1 MIDKKANVSGVFYKK
16 DNKDLSLEVDSLLS
30 SIETTS
36 DASMILVPHAGYIYS
51 GAVAAAAFKAAA
63 NSQIKTVIVI
73 GVSHFHS
80 FNGIAI
86 WPKGS
91 FSTPLGSIPI
101 DESLSALLLEASS
114 LLEPLEKPF
123 EKEHSLEVELPFL
136 QKTFPH
142 FSLVALLTG
151 HMSLEECE
159 SFSLTLYEKLA
170 GRKDVLLVISSDFSH
185 FHNETKANLMD
196 QTALALIKECDAQ
209 ELWKQNALKTVELC
223 GIMGTTIALFYAK
236 KKGIDSVSILK
247 RGNSSSVTDD
257 KDNVVG
263 YASIAFHQ
271 KLLNERQKK
280 ILLQIA
286 RQTLEGTF
294 TPKKENDLRLLTQEG
309 AFVSLYVGKDLRGC
323 MGEVFTES
331 PLYQTIHE
339 VTLSSSKD
347 SRFPP
352 LTQEEKERVRI
363 QISLLSKPQKISS
376 IQEIRLGTH
385 GIIILQGTKKG
396 LYLPQVATET
406 GWPIEELLS
415 QLCIRKA
422 NLPPL
427 AWQDSSTTIYIFS
440 TQIFTE

>member
-1 MIDKKANVSGVFYKK
+1 MMDKKQNVSGIFYKK
-16 DNKDLSLEVDSLLS
+16 QTEDLSLEVDSLLS
-30 SIETTS
+30 SIELTS
-36 DASMILVPHAGYIYS
+36 DASMILVPHAGYTYS
-51 GAVAAAAFKAAA
+51 GAVAAAGFKAAA
-63 NSQIKTVIVI
+63 SSQIKTVIVI

-80 FNGIAI
+80 FKGVAI

-101 DESLSALLLEASS
+101 DESLSADLLKASP
-114 LLEPLEKPF
+114 LLHSLEKPF

-136 QKTFPH
+136 QKTLPP

-151 HMSLEECE
+151 QMSLEECE
-159 SFSLTLYEKLA
+159 SFSLALYEKLA
-170 GRKDVLLVISSDFSH
+170 DRKDVLLVISSDFSH
-185 FHNETKANLMD
+185 FHDETTANLMD
-196 QTALALIKECDAQ
+196 QTALSLIKECDAK
-209 ELWKQNALKTVELC
+209 ELWKQSSLKTVELC

-247 RGNSSSVTDD
+247 RGNSSEVTHD

-271 KLLNERQKK
+271 KILNERQKNV
-280 ILLQIA
+280 LLQIA
-286 RQTLEGTF
+286 RQTLDGTF
-294 TPKKENDLRLLTQEG
+294 TQKKEKDLRLFAQEG
-309 AFVSLYVGKDLRGC
+309 AFISLYLGKDLRGC

-339 VTLSSSKD
+339 VTLSSAKD

-352 LTQEEKERVRI
+352 LTKEEKEKVKI

-376 IQEIRLGTH
+376 IQEICLGTH
-385 GIIILQGTKKG
+385 GIIILHGTKKG

-406 GWPIEELLS
+406 GWPLEELLS

-427 AWQDSSTTIYIFS
+427 AWQDPTTTIYIFS